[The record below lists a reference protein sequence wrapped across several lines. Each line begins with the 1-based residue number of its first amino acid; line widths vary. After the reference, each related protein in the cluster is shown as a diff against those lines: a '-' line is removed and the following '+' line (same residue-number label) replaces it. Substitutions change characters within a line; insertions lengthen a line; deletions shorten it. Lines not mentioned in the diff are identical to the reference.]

1 MGEGDAAA
9 ERDAA
14 VAHVAASSP
23 SRVLEVLGTAT
34 RLGLTS
40 FGGPVAHLGYFRDEY
55 VVRRRWLDEATY
67 ADLVALCQ
75 FLPGPASSQVGIAIG
90 ITRAGLLGGVAA
102 WLGFTLPSTI
112 ALVAFAYGL
121 RGLGVADA
129 GWLHG
134 LKVAAV
140 AVVALA
146 VWGMARSLAPD
157 RARATIAIL
166 AAMGALLWPTGVGQ
180 LTIITV
186 AALVGLRFLPG
197 AAAAPTARRPVAVG
211 RGLGAAMLALFFV
224 LLIVLPVVRQLVDS
238 QALAVF
244 DSFFRVGSLVFG
256 GGHVVLPLLQAEV
269 VPPGW
274 VTGEE
279 FVAGYGAA
287 QAVPGPLFT
296 FAAYLGAVM
305 GPRPNGLAGAALALG
320 AIFLPSF
327 FMVVGAL
334 PFWDA
339 LRGRA
344 SFQSALR
351 GVNAA
356 VVGLLLAAL
365 YQPVWTSAIHR
376 PADVGLALA
385 AFGLLA
391 LWKAPPWLVVMFAA
405 AGGTLIALV
414 WP

>member
-1 MGEGDAAA
+1 MNDDQSEGRDLTRTRAATNG
-9 ERDAA
+9 
-14 VAHVAASSP
+14 P
-23 SRVLEVLGTAT
+23 SRVLEVLRVAT

-40 FGGPVAHLGYFRDEY
+40 FGGPVAHLGYFREEY
-55 VVRRRWLDEATY
+55 VARRRWLDEATY

-102 WLGFTLPSTI
+102 WLGFTLPSAI

-146 VWGMARSLAPD
+146 VWRMARSLAPD
-157 RARATIAIL
+157 RERATIAIV
-166 AAMGALLWPTGVGQ
+166 AAMCALLWPTGVGQ
-180 LTIITV
+180 VAIITV
-186 AALVGLRFLPG
+186 AALVGLRLLPG
-197 AAAAPTARRPVAVG
+197 AAAAATTRRPMAIG

-224 LLIVLPVVRQLVDS
+224 LLIVLPVVRQLVGS

-274 VTGEE
+274 VTREE

-305 GPRPNGLAGAALALG
+305 GPRPSGLAGAALALV

-365 YQPVWTSAIHR
+365 YQPVWTSAIHG

-391 LWKAPPWLVVMFAA
+391 FWKAPPWLVVILAA
-405 AGGTLIALV
+405 AGGALIALV
-414 WP
+414 R